1 MSKQSELRFRSVGP
15 TLTMDG
21 STTDS
26 EHIAS
31 YPKGHEARTDEQ
43 GNIHIYRKKSAD
55 VGGITDTRP
64 SKLRDALARLNQRN
78 REFYARKEQS

>member
-1 MSKQSELRFRSVGP
+1 MSKQSESKFFRSTGP

-21 STTDS
+21 N

-31 YPKGHEARTDEQ
+31 YPKGHEVKTDEQ

-64 SKLRDALARLNQRN
+64 SKLRDALARLNERN